1 MFSQKCSESCWQMFE
16 EKSRSL
22 SQEKVKDVSEDEL
35 KSHWS
40 CDQVSAQAQQVALQ
54 RKQSCF
60 CSEMEA

>member
-1 MFSQKCSESCWQMFE
+1 MFE

-54 RKQSCF
+54 GNSPVSAVKWRLNTCG
-60 CSEMEA
+60 C

>member
-1 MFSQKCSESCWQMFE
+1 MFE